1 MRYLVTLFFAVGLVS
16 SLNAQLSF
24 TDAASSLGVSVS
36 YGDSEYGGGVSFVDF
51 DGDGWDDLSFTSEDG
66 QDLYFFKN
74 NNGTFTATTF
84 PGVSHTGKTK
94 QIQWIDYDNDGDKDL
109 FVTAIIGANKFFR
122 NDGGMSFTDI
132 SSTIGFFQDD
142 KDTYGASFG
151 DIDNDGDLD
160 AFISNRDGTAQ
171 TQHNYLYRNDGG
183 TFVDIT
189 ASAGIVMTNEIT
201 FCSAFFDY
209 NDDNL
214 QDIYVANDKTTNP
227 NRLYKNNGD
236 GTFDDVSASSGAGIS
251 IDAMTTTV
259 GDYNNDG
266 YFDIYVTNTPT
277 HGNSLL
283 QNQGNGVF
291 VDVADATGTRMNSF
305 AWGASFLDAD
315 FDGYI
320 DLFVSSS
327 MDGSVSTFLSSAFY
341 HQQSATNNFSIPTN
355 IGFQNDENESYSN
368 AVGDIDNDGKPDFA
382 VVNDTDNNN
391 LWHNTST
398 TSNNWLKIKLE
409 GVTSNRDGVGNRI
422 EIRANG
428 TSQYR
433 YTHAGEGYL
442 AQNSAY
448 EFVGLAD
455 ATTVE
460 YVKITW
466 KATGQVETI
475 NNIDVNQA
483 ITVQEG
489 NGILSTSTPEL
500 VNFSVYPNPSNQGI
514 YTISSTESDLKVEV
528 FDLAGRN
535 VFSQKAIS
543 NTIDLSSLTS
553 GVYLAKFSSVN
564 GTKTVKLVRN

>member
-1 MRYLVTLFFAVGLVS
+1 MRYLVACILALSCLTHV
-16 SLNAQLSF
+16 NAQLSF
-24 TDAASSLGVSVS
+24 SDEAAGLGISVS

-122 NDGGMSFTDI
+122 NDGGMNFTDI
-132 SSTIGFFQDD
+132 SATIGFFQDD

-160 AFISNRDGTAQ
+160 AFISNRDGTVQ
-171 TQHNYLYRNDGG
+171 TQHNYLYRNDNG

-189 ASAGIVMTNEIT
+189 SAAGIVMTNEIT
-201 FCSAFFDY
+201 FCSVFFDY
-209 NDDNL
+209 NNDNF
-214 QDIYVANDKTTNP
+214 QDIYVANDKSTNP

-236 GTFDDVSASSGAGIS
+236 GTFDDVSAASGAGIS

-259 GDYNNDG
+259 GDYDNDG
-266 YFDIYVTNTPT
+266 DFDIYVTNTPNG
-277 HGNSLL
+277 GNYLL
-283 QNQGNGVF
+283 QNQGDGTF

-315 FDGYI
+315 HDGFI

-341 HQQSATNNFSIPTN
+341 HQQSGTNNFSIPSN
-355 IGFQNDENESYSN
+355 IGFQNDEYESYSN
-368 AVGDIDNDGKPDFA
+368 AVGDIDNDGRPDL
-382 VVNDTDNNN
+382 VVSNDTDTNN
-391 LWHNTST
+391 LWHNMST
-398 TSNNWLKIKLE
+398 NSNNWLKIKLE
-409 GVTSNRDGVGNRI
+409 GVVSNKDGVGNMI

-442 AQNSAY
+442 GQYSSY
-448 EFVGLAD
+448 EFVGVGN
-455 ATTVE
+455 ATTIE

-466 KATGQVETI
+466 KATSQIETI
-475 NNIDVNQA
+475 NNVAVNQA

-489 NGILSTSTPEL
+489 NGILSTSTQEL
-500 VNFSVYPNPSNQGI
+500 TNVSIFPNPSSNGI
-514 YTISSTESDLKVEV
+514 FQIYAPSLSTYTVKV
-528 FDLAGRN
+528 FDLSGRT
-535 VFSQKAIS
+535 VVDQKDQPV
-543 NTIDLSSLTS
+543 IDLANLSS
-553 GVYLAKFSSVN
+553 GIYLAKVTSDQGS
-564 GTKTVKLVRN
+564 KTFKLIHR